1 MTTAV
6 IVPAAGTVV
15 YRDDGSV
22 AIVDRNRQQYLIA
35 AELVAAIV
43 KLADN
48 SKKEPHDERHL
59 SRPGGLG

>member
-1 MTTAV
+1 MTTAL

-22 AIVDRNRQQYLIA
+22 AIVDRNRQQYEIA

-43 KLADN
+43 RLAN
-48 SKKEPHDERHL
+48 SATQEEA
-59 SRPGGLG
+59 